1 MAQNEF
7 DEMQNPQSGTS
18 NPGNIPDDFW
28 GDSINWDNVS
38 SPFAGKTV
46 YADDII
52 AGNLQNVVE
61 TPNKETTS
69 FVMNMDDNGIDGKMT
84 VWAGAYQRIV
94 KNKNIFIRENQNDG
108 INMYRHETKW
118 PEFIRPKV
126 ILAGHVT
133 VNYNQE
139 QFYPW
144 QLGGADMRI
153 VVCDAAKAQFYAEK
167 YFDEVYYTE
176 ITKNDFKQVI
186 CVLNEPVA
194 PVQEEFVDAEVVEET
209 PTPEPEGQGA
219 NADPQPAQDDNIVQP
234 DDNVQPLNSEQS
246 VDQDP
251 VVLNFQFGEYD
262 DPQNPADEQND
273 EVDPDAQGDNDDPEN
288 PTGESENNTDKKSK
302 GKTVA
307 IAVAA
312 AALLAAG
319 VWFFGGKRSGGNSNG
334 NVTPVVPVDT
344 IPAPVPVDTVPV
356 VDTNNVQPVVNP
368 NKPPKLVRR
377 DPTIWQLGDPKPAHI
392 KRRAIYNGR

>member
-1 MAQNEF
+1 MTEKIF
-7 DEMQNPQSGTS
+7 
-18 NPGNIPDDFW
+18 
-28 GDSINWDNVS
+28 
-38 SPFAGKTV
+38 

-108 INMYRHETKW
+108 INIYRHETKW

-126 ILAGHVT
+126 VLAGLVT
-133 VNYNQE
+133 VNYNSA
-139 QFYPW
+139 QFCPW

-153 VVCDAAKAQFYAEK
+153 VVCDATKAQFYAEK

-186 CVLNEPVA
+186 SVLNEPVA

-209 PTPEPEGQGA
+209 PTIEPEGQGA
-219 NADPQPAQDDNIVQP
+219 NAEQQDENPVVVDVEPDNANVDQQPGDNNVQP
-234 DDNVQPLNSEQS
+234 DDNVQPLGGEQPE
-246 VDQDP
+246 DQDSGL
-251 VVLNFQFGEYD
+251 LNFQFDEND
-262 DPQNPADEQND
+262 NPQNPADEQND
-273 EVDPDAQGDNDDPEN
+273 EVDPDAQGDNDDSEN

-319 VWFFGGKRSGGNSNG
+319 VWFFGGKRGGGNSNG
-334 NVTPVVPVDT
+334 DVTPVVPVDT
-344 IPAPVPVDTVPV
+344 IPVPAPVDTVPV

-377 DPTIWQLGDPKPAHI
+377 DPTIWQPGDPKPAHI